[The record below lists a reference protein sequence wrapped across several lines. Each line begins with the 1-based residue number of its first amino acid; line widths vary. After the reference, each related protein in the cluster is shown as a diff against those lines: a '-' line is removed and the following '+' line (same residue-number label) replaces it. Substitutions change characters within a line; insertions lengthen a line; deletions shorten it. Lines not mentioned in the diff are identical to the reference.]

1 MTANNNENEKITA
14 LYCRLSQDDGRDG
27 ESNSISNQKD
37 ILSAYAR
44 QKGLLHPVFFVDDGV
59 SGTTFDRPDF
69 QRMQK
74 MAEVGQISTIV
85 VKDLSRFGRNYLEV
99 GKYLEI
105 QYPTLGIRFIAIQE
119 NVDTFSNTG
128 TELMPFSNI
137 FNEWYAAQTSKKVR
151 AVWAMKAANG
161 KRTNFNV
168 PYGYVRDP
176 NDQEKWLIDEQAA
189 IVVRK
194 IFALCLAGKG
204 ISQIA
209 RILEQEKIMTPT
221 AYYHTFN
228 VQKPNHPVPTNPY
241 AWKDTTVD
249 GILAN
254 RKYTGCMV
262 SLKTSTISYKVHK
275 VVSKPEEDWSIIP
288 DAQEPIIDENTW
300 LRVQELRKNKRR
312 VTATGRTSL
321 FSGLV
326 FCPDCGSKLHFCA
339 SKSLKRDQEFFR
351 CAKYKAGRG
360 ECTIHFIRDVVLEQ
374 IVLAAVSDLSDFVC
388 CHEAFFLQMVA
399 QERTRG
405 KEMSRKTARDSI
417 VAGNK
422 RIDELDRL
430 IARIYEDN
438 LNGKLSDERY
448 NRMAVG
454 YEREQREL
462 LQSVAQWEQDLR
474 EMEKETV
481 DLRMLLNGL
490 REYASMRT
498 LTPELVNTIIQRIE
512 IHNPEKVDG
521 QKRVKVDI
529 YFTGVGLV
537 DLPAI
542 NEMLAIAG
550 TNSETTRSA

>member
-74 MAEVGQISTIV
+74 MAEAGQISTIV

-430 IARIYEDN
+430 IARIYEGN